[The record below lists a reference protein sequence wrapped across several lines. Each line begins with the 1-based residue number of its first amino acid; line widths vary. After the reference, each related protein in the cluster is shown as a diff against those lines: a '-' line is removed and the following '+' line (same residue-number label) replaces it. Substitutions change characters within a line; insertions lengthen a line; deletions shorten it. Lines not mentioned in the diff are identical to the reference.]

1 LRGLFLLRV
10 WTEFLNTFTNKIVQY
25 HLGHES
31 LPVQYFSDTD
41 SGQYY
46 SCILAF
52 SSWRMSVPLL
62 QAMTL
67 ALREASSSSLASS
80 FSRMNPLLGITTSRP
95 LRQEVGQRS
104 FPPSPAYNTRSY
116 STPLSNCSD
125 RYPSRTLLLQR
136 LTGQW
141 AQSWEW

>member
-1 LRGLFLLRV
+1 MEGGGGLTT
-10 WTEFLNTFTNKIVQY
+10 WEEHAK
-25 HLGHES
+25 
-31 LPVQYFSDTD
+31 
-41 SGQYY
+41 
-46 SCILAF
+46 

-80 FSRMNPLLGITTSRP
+80 FSRVNPLRGITTSRP

-116 STPLSNCSD
+116 STPPSNCSD